1 MCGIHIGSRQQ
12 RLVDILSVACIVHLV
27 GQHVDLRLSRLASDA
42 KTQSQ
47 QRDHSGAAQLSKTV
61 RTHGCPL
68 HELLRNY
75 ANPQRD
81 PFRKKG
87 SHRVESI
94 RCRDFFGSRSGE
106 ITVLYETGDPGAT
119 ERKYYILI
127 DCRERRG
134 DSGAGYFGQ
143 NRTSI
148 VGASECHVNDES
160 SCIVDKKVRK
170 TWVGLWSP
178 RLGHRSHAS
187 LKIIS
192 SPSVT

>member
-75 ANPQRD
+75 AIHSVIHSAKKDRTAWSRFVAATFSD
-81 PFRKKG
+81 HDRGRKRFYTKL
-87 SHRVESI
+87 E
-94 RCRDFFGSRSGE
+94 
-106 ITVLYETGDPGAT
+106 
-119 ERKYYILI
+119 
-127 DCRERRG
+127 
-134 DSGAGYFGQ
+134 
-143 NRTSI
+143 
-148 VGASECHVNDES
+148 
-160 SCIVDKKVRK
+160 
-170 TWVGLWSP
+170 
-178 RLGHRSHAS
+178 
-187 LKIIS
+187 
-192 SPSVT
+192 